1 MKTSQLILR
10 NLKKN
15 LKNYALYI
23 FALIFTVT
31 FYFAFVTLH
40 YDGSSSD
47 VANSIRGA
55 AGIQAGTVLLIGIA
69 AIFLI
74 YANSIFIKRRS
85 NEIALFQLIGMTKGE
100 VFRIITFENLI
111 LYFGSLI
118 AGIGVGFSISKLM
131 IMILY
136 KITDIHAIA
145 TLHFSTE
152 ALIETVI
159 VFSCIFLLV
168 ILRNW
173 LFIRKQSILSL
184 FRVKGSTQL
193 NIKKMSFW
201 QMGVGFLGLLLIGT
215 GYFLSQE
222 LFSGEIVT
230 MNSLFLMMVAI
241 LFSVILGTYLFYKS
255 SVSLIFYLL
264 RKKQNGYL
272 SIGKVLSLTTIMF
285 RMKSNALLLTVITTI
300 TAMAVGL
307 LSLSYITYYST
318 EQRAQD
324 MVAGDFS
331 FVTTDDAQTFT
342 QALDN
347 EAIAYNIKQAE
358 VFQVMANLSDILDAQ
373 FVELE
378 LESDNMPLPI
388 TSDEFFDH
396 IELDDHETIF
406 TGYNDFMQ
414 RIITISDS
422 GDITLKGKSIEI
434 DQDFIGL
441 EREYLVSSY
450 FDFSGGMP
458 LAVVDQT
465 VFDELKA
472 DIIEDLQ
479 QEHTIFTGVTIK
491 NDADLEKAD
500 EVFQSLQL
508 SDTSGNDSRL
518 EIVKINKSGVGL
530 ALFIVGFLGLTFLV
544 TSGCVLYFKQVDES
558 EEEKSSYTILRKL
571 GFTNGDLI
579 RGIWIKQLFNFGIP
593 LAVGLLHSYFAVRS
607 GWFLFGTEL
616 WKPMLIVMVLYACF
630 YSLFGLLSVL
640 YFRNVIDKS
649 L

>member
-15 LKNYALYI
+15 IKNYALYI

-31 FYFAFVTLH
+31 FYFAFVTLQ
-40 YDGSSSD
+40 YDSSSSD
-47 VANSIRGA
+47 VANSIRGE
-55 AGIQAGTVLLIGIA
+55 AGVKAGTVLLIVIA
-69 AIFLI
+69 AIFLL
-74 YANSIFIKRRS
+74 YDNAIFIKRRS

-100 VFRIITFENLI
+100 VFRILTMENMI

-118 AGIGVGFSISKLM
+118 AGIGVDFSISKLM
-131 IMILY
+131 IMILN
-136 KITDIHAIA
+136 KITGIDAIA
-145 TLHFSTE
+145 TLHFSIE
-152 ALIETVI
+152 AFTNTLL

-168 ILRNW
+168 IFRNW

-184 FRVKGSTQL
+184 FRAKSSTQL
-193 NIKKMSFW
+193 NIKKMSVW
-201 QMGVGFLGLLLIGT
+201 QMGIGFLGLLLIGM

-230 MNSLFLMMVAI
+230 PNNLFLMMVAI
-241 LFSVILGTYLFYKS
+241 LFSVIIGTYLFYKS
-255 SVSLIFYLL
+255 SVSLLFYLF
-264 RKKQNGYL
+264 RRRQNGYL

-342 QALDN
+342 QALDK
-347 EAIAYNIKQAE
+347 EGIDYNTQQAE
-358 VFQVMANLSDILDAQ
+358 VIQVLANLSDILDAP

-378 LESDNMPLPI
+378 LESKEMPLPI
-388 TSDEFFDH
+388 TSDGYFDD
-396 IELDDHETIF
+396 IELTSNETMF

-441 EREYLVSSY
+441 ERQYLVSSY

-465 VFDELKA
+465 IFDELKE
-472 DIIEDLQ
+472 DMIEDLQ
-479 QEHTIFTGVTIK
+479 QEHTVFTGITLK
-491 NDADLEKAD
+491 READLDKAD
-500 EVFQSLQL
+500 EIFQSLQL
-508 SDTSGNDSRL
+508 GKVYGNDSRI
-518 EIVKINKSGVGL
+518 EIVQINKSGVGL

-558 EEEKSSYTILRKL
+558 EEEKNSYTILRKL
-571 GFTNGDLI
+571 GFTNRDLI
-579 RGIWIKQLFNFGIP
+579 RGISIKQLFNFGIP

-630 YSLFGLLSVL
+630 YSLFGLLSIA
-640 YFRNVIDKS
+640 YFRKVIDHS